1 VIKLPR
7 LKLPRPKLN
16 LPTSQIAVPSAMRRL
31 LQGCQSFTWPGLPA
45 RLRWPKSL
53 KLPPV
58 PGGISLWITLLSL
71 GFLMAALLGHGRAML
86 QLSLDPQG
94 WSWLV
99 LGVGTSLLSL
109 LVNGLGLGVVLRWL
123 GLRPHWAELV
133 QLYLSTNLRK
143 YLPGG
148 IWHLSSRVQR
158 LRSSEG
164 VLQAPASLGLAL
176 AGVLLDPLLAAAA
189 ALSLITFAGWQGG
202 LALLGVLPLVLVWPR
217 WLTPLLRNLELRQAR
232 RLRLDGELDPAGSG
246 ALGGYP
252 LLPLLAQLAFVLLR
266 FGGFACCVLAFDLQA
281 SLEWQVW
288 LAGFALAWT
297 VGLLVPGAPGGLG
310 VFEAALLLRLGSVIP
325 EAPLLAIALSY
336 RLVVTLADL
345 IGAALVELDGWID
358 QRVRA

>member
-7 LKLPRPKLN
+7 FKLPRPKL
-16 LPTSQIAVPSAMRRL
+16 PTTQLTVPPALRRF
-31 LQGCQSFTWPGLPA
+31 LQGAQPFSWPGLPA
-45 RLRWPKSL
+45 QLRWPKGFN
-53 KLPPV
+53 LPPV

-94 WSWLV
+94 WSGLV
-99 LGVGTSLLSL
+99 LGVGVSLASL
-109 LVNGLGLGVVLRWL
+109 LVNGLGLGAVLRWL
-123 GLRPHWAELV
+123 GLRPRWAELV

-158 LRSSEG
+158 LRRPEG

-176 AGVLLDPLLAAAA
+176 VGVLLDPLLAAAA
-189 ALSLITFAGWQGG
+189 ALSLISLAGWQGG
-202 LALLGVLPLVLVWPR
+202 LALVGVLPLLLLWPR
-217 WLTPLLRNLELRQAR
+217 WLTPLLRRLELRQAR
-232 RLRLDGELDPAGSG
+232 RLHLDTELDPAGNR

-281 SLEWQVW
+281 NLDWQAW
-288 LAGFALAWT
+288 LSGFAVAWT

-310 VFEAALLLRLGSVIP
+310 VFEAALLLRLGGAIP
-325 EAPLLAIALSY
+325 EASLLAIALSY

-345 IGAALVELDGWID
+345 IGAALVQLDGWID